1 MTGKEMLLYNSL
13 KGLYL
18 LDKADTHRVVSDLMG
33 LQAQFANYP
42 KASLRIRASDYHE
55 ADPFAGLVKIWSH
68 RGTMHLVPEDE
79 LGLHLSAYD
88 NAGPFVHGYW
98 GISQADAEY
107 WAPFIEEQIGKGNNS
122 RDGLKAACADKG
134 MGEELLHQVFY
145 GWGGLIR
152 EMVCRGRIVCGTGT
166 QKAYF
171 LPKPVQW
178 MDRDQ
183 ARRVFLRRYFQHYG
197 PATLSDCRYFFSN
210 WKKSDMDPLLQEL
223 LPELCCT
230 SIDSKQ
236 YYSLHEPIR
245 DGENPAYVLVPGFD
259 QLVLGYRDRERMI
272 GQLLELVH
280 LSDRADDY
288 VDNLSRGMKQR
299 LCLAHSL
306 IHDPKLLILDEP
318 ASGMDPRARAEMK
331 SILRTLKEMGKSV
344 LISSH
349 ILPELSEMCD
359 SLTILDHGQLIFS
372 GSVTAL
378 SDRMNGRNPLEIRLQ
393 EDSDTKNV
401 ETLVTILRE
410 NPLVE
415 EITQEEPRLLR
426 VRMGGKEEDLSA
438 LLQLLIMRGIPVC
451 DFHRASMNLEKV
463 FMEVT
468 QDA

>member
-1 MTGKEMLLYNSL
+1 MLEVKSLVKDYGNKRAVDHLNLTIADSEIHGFVGPNGAGKTTTMRILATLLNATEGSATIDGVDILHDRKKARMLVGYMPDFFGVYDHL
-13 KGLYL
+13 
-18 LDKADTHRVVSDLMG
+18 
-33 LQAQFANYP
+33 
-42 KASLRIRASDYHE
+42 KASEYLDFYARCYGIR
-55 ADPFAGLVKIWSH
+55 
-68 RGTMHLVPEDE
+68 R
-79 LGLHLSAYD
+79 
-88 NAGPFVHGYW
+88 
-98 GISQADAEY
+98 Q
-107 WAPFIEEQIGKGNNS
+107 
-122 RDGLKAACADKG
+122 
-134 MGEELLHQVFY
+134 
-145 GWGGLIR
+145 
-152 EMVCRGRIVCGTGT
+152 
-166 QKAYF
+166 
-171 LPKPVQW
+171 
-178 MDRDQ
+178 
-183 ARRVFLRRYFQHYG
+183 
-197 PATLSDCRYFFSN
+197 
-210 WKKSDMDPLLQEL
+210 
-223 LPELCCT
+223 
-230 SIDSKQ
+230 
-236 YYSLHEPIR
+236 
-245 DGENPAYVLVPGFD
+245 
-259 QLVLGYRDRERMI
+259 DRERMI

>member
-1 MTGKEMLLYNSL
+1 MIMLEVKSLVKDYGNKRAVDHLNLTIADSEIHGFVGPNGAGKTTTMRILATLLNATEGSATIDGVDILRDRKKARMLVGYMPDFFGVYDHL
-13 KGLYL
+13 
-18 LDKADTHRVVSDLMG
+18 
-33 LQAQFANYP
+33 
-42 KASLRIRASDYHE
+42 KASEYLDFYARCYGIR
-55 ADPFAGLVKIWSH
+55 
-68 RGTMHLVPEDE
+68 R
-79 LGLHLSAYD
+79 
-88 NAGPFVHGYW
+88 
-98 GISQADAEY
+98 Q
-107 WAPFIEEQIGKGNNS
+107 
-122 RDGLKAACADKG
+122 
-134 MGEELLHQVFY
+134 
-145 GWGGLIR
+145 
-152 EMVCRGRIVCGTGT
+152 
-166 QKAYF
+166 
-171 LPKPVQW
+171 
-178 MDRDQ
+178 
-183 ARRVFLRRYFQHYG
+183 
-197 PATLSDCRYFFSN
+197 
-210 WKKSDMDPLLQEL
+210 
-223 LPELCCT
+223 
-230 SIDSKQ
+230 
-236 YYSLHEPIR
+236 
-245 DGENPAYVLVPGFD
+245 
-259 QLVLGYRDRERMI
+259 DRERMI

-359 SLTILDHGQLIFS
+359 SLTILDHGKLIFS

>member
-1 MTGKEMLLYNSL
+1 MLEVKSLVKDYGNKRAVDHLNLTIADSEIHGFVGPNGAGKTTTMRILATLLNATEGSATIDGVDILRDRKKARMLVGYMPDFFGVYDHL
-13 KGLYL
+13 
-18 LDKADTHRVVSDLMG
+18 
-33 LQAQFANYP
+33 
-42 KASLRIRASDYHE
+42 KASEYLDFYARCYGIR
-55 ADPFAGLVKIWSH
+55 
-68 RGTMHLVPEDE
+68 R
-79 LGLHLSAYD
+79 
-88 NAGPFVHGYW
+88 
-98 GISQADAEY
+98 Q
-107 WAPFIEEQIGKGNNS
+107 
-122 RDGLKAACADKG
+122 
-134 MGEELLHQVFY
+134 
-145 GWGGLIR
+145 
-152 EMVCRGRIVCGTGT
+152 
-166 QKAYF
+166 
-171 LPKPVQW
+171 
-178 MDRDQ
+178 
-183 ARRVFLRRYFQHYG
+183 
-197 PATLSDCRYFFSN
+197 
-210 WKKSDMDPLLQEL
+210 
-223 LPELCCT
+223 
-230 SIDSKQ
+230 
-236 YYSLHEPIR
+236 
-245 DGENPAYVLVPGFD
+245 
-259 QLVLGYRDRERMI
+259 DRERMI

-331 SILRTLKEMGKSV
+331 SILRTHKEMGKRV

-359 SLTILDHGQLIFS
+359 SLTILDHGKLIFS

-378 SDRMNGRNPLEIRLQ
+378 SDRMNGRNPLETRLQ

>member
-1 MTGKEMLLYNSL
+1 MRILATLLNATEGSATIDGVDILRDRKKARMLVGYMPDFFGVYDHL
-13 KGLYL
+13 
-18 LDKADTHRVVSDLMG
+18 
-33 LQAQFANYP
+33 
-42 KASLRIRASDYHE
+42 KASEYLDFYARCYGIR
-55 ADPFAGLVKIWSH
+55 
-68 RGTMHLVPEDE
+68 R
-79 LGLHLSAYD
+79 
-88 NAGPFVHGYW
+88 
-98 GISQADAEY
+98 Q
-107 WAPFIEEQIGKGNNS
+107 
-122 RDGLKAACADKG
+122 
-134 MGEELLHQVFY
+134 
-145 GWGGLIR
+145 
-152 EMVCRGRIVCGTGT
+152 
-166 QKAYF
+166 
-171 LPKPVQW
+171 
-178 MDRDQ
+178 
-183 ARRVFLRRYFQHYG
+183 
-197 PATLSDCRYFFSN
+197 
-210 WKKSDMDPLLQEL
+210 
-223 LPELCCT
+223 
-230 SIDSKQ
+230 
-236 YYSLHEPIR
+236 
-245 DGENPAYVLVPGFD
+245 
-259 QLVLGYRDRERMI
+259 DRERMI

-359 SLTILDHGQLIFS
+359 SLTILDHGKLIFS

>member
-1 MTGKEMLLYNSL
+1 MIMLEVKSLVKDYGNKRAVDHLNLTIADSEIHGFVGPNGAGKTTTMRILATLLNATEGSATIDGVDILRDRKKARMLVGNMPDFFGVYDHL
-13 KGLYL
+13 
-18 LDKADTHRVVSDLMG
+18 
-33 LQAQFANYP
+33 
-42 KASLRIRASDYHE
+42 KASEYLDFYARCYGIR
-55 ADPFAGLVKIWSH
+55 
-68 RGTMHLVPEDE
+68 R
-79 LGLHLSAYD
+79 
-88 NAGPFVHGYW
+88 
-98 GISQADAEY
+98 Q
-107 WAPFIEEQIGKGNNS
+107 
-122 RDGLKAACADKG
+122 
-134 MGEELLHQVFY
+134 
-145 GWGGLIR
+145 
-152 EMVCRGRIVCGTGT
+152 
-166 QKAYF
+166 
-171 LPKPVQW
+171 
-178 MDRDQ
+178 
-183 ARRVFLRRYFQHYG
+183 
-197 PATLSDCRYFFSN
+197 
-210 WKKSDMDPLLQEL
+210 
-223 LPELCCT
+223 
-230 SIDSKQ
+230 
-236 YYSLHEPIR
+236 
-245 DGENPAYVLVPGFD
+245 
-259 QLVLGYRDRERMI
+259 DRERMI

>member
-1 MTGKEMLLYNSL
+1 MLEVKSLVKDYGNKRAVDHLNLTIADSEIHGFVGPNGAGKTTTMRILATLLNATEGSATIDGVDILRDRKKARMLVGYMPDFFGVYDHL
-13 KGLYL
+13 
-18 LDKADTHRVVSDLMG
+18 
-33 LQAQFANYP
+33 
-42 KASLRIRASDYHE
+42 KASEYLDFYAHCYGIR
-55 ADPFAGLVKIWSH
+55 
-68 RGTMHLVPEDE
+68 R
-79 LGLHLSAYD
+79 
-88 NAGPFVHGYW
+88 
-98 GISQADAEY
+98 Q
-107 WAPFIEEQIGKGNNS
+107 
-122 RDGLKAACADKG
+122 
-134 MGEELLHQVFY
+134 
-145 GWGGLIR
+145 
-152 EMVCRGRIVCGTGT
+152 
-166 QKAYF
+166 
-171 LPKPVQW
+171 
-178 MDRDQ
+178 
-183 ARRVFLRRYFQHYG
+183 
-197 PATLSDCRYFFSN
+197 
-210 WKKSDMDPLLQEL
+210 
-223 LPELCCT
+223 
-230 SIDSKQ
+230 
-236 YYSLHEPIR
+236 
-245 DGENPAYVLVPGFD
+245 
-259 QLVLGYRDRERMI
+259 DRERMI

>member
-1 MTGKEMLLYNSL
+1 MLEVKSLVKDYGNKRAVDHLNLTIADSEIHGFVGPNGAGKTTTMRILATLLNATEGSATIDGVDILRDRKKARMLVGYMPDFFGVYDHL
-13 KGLYL
+13 
-18 LDKADTHRVVSDLMG
+18 
-33 LQAQFANYP
+33 
-42 KASLRIRASDYHE
+42 KASEYLDFYARCYGIR
-55 ADPFAGLVKIWSH
+55 
-68 RGTMHLVPEDE
+68 R
-79 LGLHLSAYD
+79 
-88 NAGPFVHGYW
+88 
-98 GISQADAEY
+98 Q
-107 WAPFIEEQIGKGNNS
+107 
-122 RDGLKAACADKG
+122 
-134 MGEELLHQVFY
+134 
-145 GWGGLIR
+145 
-152 EMVCRGRIVCGTGT
+152 
-166 QKAYF
+166 
-171 LPKPVQW
+171 
-178 MDRDQ
+178 
-183 ARRVFLRRYFQHYG
+183 
-197 PATLSDCRYFFSN
+197 
-210 WKKSDMDPLLQEL
+210 
-223 LPELCCT
+223 
-230 SIDSKQ
+230 
-236 YYSLHEPIR
+236 
-245 DGENPAYVLVPGFD
+245 
-259 QLVLGYRDRERMI
+259 DRERMI

-349 ILPELSEMCD
+349 ILPERSEMCD
-359 SLTILDHGQLIFS
+359 GLTILEHGKLIFS